1 MFLYFKGQVPSP
13 FEDYLFQIETRLF
26 ADCGERTG
34 RERTAEVIN
43 VSIKSKLPKLPSFTK
58 LRDRLPELQGY
69 RYTEKS
75 DDMLE
80 AKFFSFRIG
89 SNERKASINIFFTGK
104 VTAILKNLYTL
115 ELLESTLLFIE
126 NNCLQNNNKQ

>member
-58 LRDRLPELQGY
+58 LRDRLPELQG
-69 RYTEKS
+69 

-80 AKFFSFRIG
+80 ANFFSFRIG
-89 SNERKASINIFFTGK
+89 SNERKGSINIFFTGK